1 MKTNRN
7 LRIANIVLGF
17 LSGALFVFNG
27 VTIYRLR
34 PKMEAY
40 EALTAWEL
48 NSLTIMG
55 FGLLLVLVFLG
66 MTLLQILKSIRRA
79 DHFPV
84 GLAALFTLTV
94 ITALLVVSDVVLLM
108 DIAKQFGENLAQP
121 EWNLV
126 VPLMVGQFMV
136 VVLLLV
142 LHLGGFFSRWPA
154 NEVAKDSNIFTIVQI
169 VGVISGAIGL
179 ATSSLGF
186 LFPRSWSLPTHTVM
200 GSAVTLTPYLMIVG
214 YWLVQKSKEPGRQLF
229 DEKQQIDVGRS
240 AILALVV
247 SALMMTG
254 LFISQFNALDGVV
267 RYLWLSF
274 DLFGIVLVFSL
285 GNLIYS
291 RRA

>member
-1 MKTNRN
+1 
-7 LRIANIVLGF
+7 
-17 LSGALFVFNG
+17 
-27 VTIYRLR
+27 
-34 PKMEAY
+34 MEAY